1 MEPAGRPTPRPIWEP
16 LLRPEP
22 AALVV
27 LALVRSVV
35 VGSVEVGFGMVE
47 EVGAASLVDGVFCG
61 VESPGEPPV
70 GLAGA
75 PVAIAM
81 LDDPAETVDVAVAR
95 DPFATSLH
103 AKSTATGKA

>member
-22 AALVV
+22 PALVV

-35 VGSVEVGFGMVE
+35 VESVELGFGIVE

-61 VESPGEPPV
+61 MESPGKPPV
-70 GLAGA
+70 GLAGD
-75 PVAIAM
+75 PVAMAM
-81 LDDPAETVDVAVAR
+81 LDDPAETVDVAVAWN
-95 DPFATSLH
+95 PFATAVH
-103 AKSTATGKA
+103 AKSTATGKK